1 VRQTKERIVD
11 AAVHLFNKSGVGP
24 VTTNHIA
31 AHLGISPGNLYYH
44 FKNKEEIV
52 RNAFDR
58 MNAEADEVWNVEDK
72 DKVGPATI
80 QRVLTGNVTLYVKY
94 TFFARELPVLLRTDP
109 ILKKKYKKVHH
120 ERIEQLEQMIAPL
133 ASLGFLKNLGSKDDV
148 RMLVESA
155 WIIGLFG
162 MPYGELVSGAAT
174 EAEIVHSAQLVLH
187 LFKPY
192 MEPITYK
199 ALAVLIEAALE
210 DATAALRAG

>member
-11 AAVHLFNKSGVGP
+11 AAVQLFNKSGVGP

-44 FKNKEEIV
+44 FQNKEEIV
-52 RNAFDR
+52 RHAFDR
-58 MNAEADEVWNVEDK
+58 MNAEADEVWKLEG
-72 DKVGPATI
+72 KVGPATI
-80 QRVLTGNVTLYVKY
+80 QRVLTGNVGLYVKY

-109 ILKKKYKKVHH
+109 ILKKKYRKVHH
-120 ERIEQLEQMIAPL
+120 DRIEQLEQMIAPL
-133 ASLGFLKNLGSKDDV
+133 VELGFLKALGSKDDV

-162 MPYGELVSGAAT
+162 MPYGELISGAAT
-174 EAEIVHSAQLVLH
+174 ETEIVHSAQLVLH

-192 MEPITYK
+192 MEPIAYK
-199 ALAVLIEAALE
+199 ALVVMIEAALE
-210 DATAALRAG
+210 DATEALRAG